1 MADRSNHLLD
11 QIQDLRDQLN
21 AYENQKLA
29 GCDIKKS
36 AKKARKQQLDVAQ
49 EGASRDLQEAEEE
62 LERVKESRDQFL
74 MLLNDERLVK
84 SDLEGET
91 DNQPLVVALVYNNKP
106 APPNNS

>member
-36 AKKARKQQLDVAQ
+36 AKKVRKQQLDVAQ

-62 LERVKESRDQFL
+62 LERVKFNFEAQIASL
-74 MLLNDERLVK
+74 TAVK
-84 SDLEGET
+84 AQLEVIET
-91 DNQPLVVALVYNNKP
+91 LLVYVCFTVFLFI
-106 APPNNS
+106 